1 MLSREE
7 MRQVERSLANSD
19 QDTRDE
25 IGFLL
30 IHQGFADR
38 FFPGTSV
45 LHERIRYAL
54 FVPWL
59 YLRAAEKPR
68 RGSDLE
74 STIRHL
80 QIELAL
86 RLKVIG
92 GEPKNV
98 IGGEKLH
105 QLTSQ
110 PPDRVYWSALR
121 QWRILLPEVDSRAE
135 ALRRLKLAGKT
146 SPKDDDGNRLVD
158 DAIEVFCNLPSFP
171 SGWDDAKGS
180 LQFKMPEPERV
191 FLRDKLRLLTRPDGK
206 PTLLARLIAS
216 EETFPKAALGLPPEL
231 DAHAADDLDKTAL
244 LVARDAAALAAIG
257 RAIYGA
263 LLEQLIAN
271 DGGDAN
277 QTFRDL
283 LVSHFEKYADSA
295 GRCDLDA
302 AEQLLPELPVHVR
315 NVLRETRAYVR
326 AGQPQKFMALH
337 ASYQTSEYQ
346 RKRGRARLPLT
357 ESAKVRRTEWIP
369 ARHNT
374 TPLHYRWQIVYQMLE
389 DLRDQP

>member
-1 MLSREE
+1 
-7 MRQVERSLANSD
+7 
-19 QDTRDE
+19 
-25 IGFLL
+25 
-30 IHQGFADR
+30 
-38 FFPGTSV
+38 V

-59 YLRAAEKPR
+59 YLRAAENPR

-74 STIRHL
+74 STIRRL
-80 QIELAL
+80 LIELAL

-146 SPKDDDGNRLVD
+146 PPKDDDGGRLAD
-158 DAIEVFCNLPSFP
+158 DPIEVFCNLPP
-171 SGWDDAKGS
+171 LPPRWDDAKGP
-180 LQFKMPEPERV
+180 LQFKMPRPERV

-206 PTLLARLIAS
+206 PTLLARLVAS
-216 EETFPKAALGLPPEL
+216 EKTFPQAALGLPPEL
-231 DAHAADDLDKTAL
+231 DAHAADDLDTTAL
-244 LVARDAAALAAIG
+244 RVARDAAALAAIG
-257 RAIYGA
+257 RAVYGA
-263 LLEQLIAN
+263 LVEQLIA
-271 DGGDAN
+271 
-277 QTFRDL
+277 
-283 LVSHFEKYADSA
+283 
-295 GRCDLDA
+295 
-302 AEQLLPELPVHVR
+302 AENLLPELPVHVR

-326 AGQPQKFMALH
+326 AGQPGNFAGLR
-337 ASYQTSEYQ
+337 AAYENSEYQ
-346 RKRGRARLPLT
+346 RKKSRARLLPT
-357 ESAKVRRTEWIP
+357 ERAKVRRAEWEP
-369 ARHNT
+369 DRHNT

-389 DLRDQP
+389 DLRD